1 MADFDFNESSRARDD
16 VASGAFTDDYIPL
29 DDFTPPNATGGF
41 AETSFNT
48 QNVDAYGR
56 PIDAYG
62 RPIDT
67 LYDNSTRDGS
77 AFDTS
82 ADVHISSG
90 TSIDTLPDP
99 PRITPSTRPG
109 DNIMNLRDEITAA
122 DRAAAK
128 TALVNEYYQSIAKNY
143 GLPLPEKI
151 PYDQFEVGRDGKTLY
166 WTPEEGKVISVIN
179 TRGGGFLALS
189 TLASKYGNGRTE
201 AICESMGLKKYDSKT
216 RKTGKLSPKCE
227 EAVQHAYDITPDEDV
242 DITPVVAD
250 HTIASV
256 EIATE
261 ALDEKLTPE
270 QSAALGTID
279 DPPLDLQ
286 WVTPARM
293 KLRELSSEMTRM
305 RDSLVNN
312 EAKLTELDKHIALE
326 ERKLEEAP
334 DETTKD
340 RIAERLRKLQ
350 DERAARRENASK
362 NREAL
367 RSQISRIRET
377 LHRILHE
384 DKTLAE
390 RIKTLFREQGIM
402 VVSILTALGM
412 IISTIVLA
420 LPGGSGGGA
429 APPQPPQLPGK
440 GGIKEWL
447 KKHLQSLGRML
458 AKLAGKAAAALPGII
473 GSIVSWIL
481 SLLGKTAVWLAGNLW
496 AVLLAVG
503 GLLLVAARE
512 WLLPK
517 KPKKS

>member
-1 MADFDFNESSRARDD
+1 M
-16 VASGAFTDDYIPL
+16 
-29 DDFTPPNATGGF
+29 
-41 AETSFNT
+41 
-48 QNVDAYGR
+48 
-56 PIDAYG
+56 
-62 RPIDT
+62 
-67 LYDNSTRDGS
+67 
-77 AFDTS
+77 
-82 ADVHISSG
+82 
-90 TSIDTLPDP
+90 
-99 PRITPSTRPG
+99 
-109 DNIMNLRDEITAA
+109 
-122 DRAAAK
+122 
-128 TALVNEYYQSIAKNY
+128 
-143 GLPLPEKI
+143 
-151 PYDQFEVGRDGKTLY
+151 
-166 WTPEEGKVISVIN
+166 ISVIN

-189 TLASKYGNGRTE
+189 TLASKYGNGGTE
-201 AICESMGLKKYDSKT
+201 AIRKSMGRKEYDSNK
-216 RKTGKLSPKCE
+216 RKTGKLSPKVE
-227 EAVQHAYDITPDEDV
+227 KNVQQAYDNILPAEDAD
-242 DITPVVAD
+242 DITLDVVD
-250 HTIASV
+250 HTIAST

-261 ALDEKLTPE
+261 ALDEELTPE

-279 DPPLDLQ
+279 DPPLDLE

-312 EAKLTELDKHIALE
+312 EAKFSELDKHIALK
-326 ERKLEEAP
+326 ERKLEEVQ
-334 DETTKD
+334 DEATRN
-340 RIAERLRKLQ
+340 RIDERLRKLQ
-350 DERAARRENASK
+350 DERATHREIASATRK
-362 NREAL
+362 AL

-390 RIKTLFREQGIM
+390 RIKTLFREQGIT

-429 APPQPPQLPGK
+429 APPQPPQPPGK
-440 GGIKEWL
+440 GGVKEWL
-447 KKHLQSLGRML
+447 KKHLQSLGRIL

-517 KPKKS
+517 KPKKA